1 MALITEQ
8 SESIQL
14 DPTAG
19 FVIKT
24 KIISAN
30 DPLAHALS
38 TKVFINV
45 CHDAQVPKPAQDFEP
60 SVIFPLIIDNQWEI
74 PLIVSREKYTKD
86 KKGQPSF
93 VYDCCINTLCFQ
105 WCQINNDLRSI
116 LIEWCIESIEL
127 LFDVILERE
136 YSIPKMLSKGELS
149 QTKILK
155 DELDESGFQKKL
167 QSLKKNET
175 LGLIEEIRDRDQDGM
190 DLDEDM
196 GELPNLMNIKAKDT
210 DTSSKPLIQE
220 ISDMQIDVDKKKAT
234 APNTEHTTHRSGQRT
249 STIDEAPSSL
259 VSTEKLNY
267 SITFK
272 KLPLKHQLLVKFEC
286 ANLQSCTSIQLSYV
300 RRSHGLIL
308 INSDSRYYFNNS
320 MTKLKMNSLEIPLPN
335 DITINEEHIFNSFY
349 VRPEHSLYIFC

>member
-1 MALITEQ
+1 MTLITEQ

-30 DPLAHALS
+30 DPLTHALS

-45 CHDAQVPKPAQDFEP
+45 CHDTQVPKPAQDFEP

-105 WCQINNDLRSI
+105 WCQINSDLRSI

-127 LFDVILERE
+127 LFDVVLERE
-136 YSIPKMLSKGELS
+136 YSIPKMLCKGELS

-175 LGLIEEIRDRDQDGM
+175 LGLIEELRDRDQDRM
-190 DLDEDM
+190 DVDEDM
-196 GELPNLMNIKAKDT
+196 DELPNLMNIKAKDT
-210 DTSSKPLIQE
+210 GASSKPLIQE
-220 ISDMQIDVDKKKAT
+220 ISDMQIDVNKKASV
-234 APNTEHTTHRSGQRT
+234 PNTGPTTNSTDQRI
-249 STIDEAPSSL
+249 STTDKSPSS
-259 VSTEKLNY
+259 SASAEELNY

-272 KLPLKHQLLVKFEC
+272 KLSLKHQLLVKFEC
-286 ANLQSCTSIQLSYV
+286 ANLQSSTSIQLSYV
-300 RRSHGLIL
+300 KSSHALVL
-308 INSDSRYYFNNS
+308 NNSDSRYFFNNS
-320 MTKLKMNSLEIPLPN
+320 MTKLKMSTLDIPLPN
-335 DITINEEHIFNSFY
+335 YITINEAHTFNSFY
-349 VRPEHSLYIFC
+349 VGTEHSLYIFC

>member
-14 DPTAG
+14 NPIAG

-30 DPLAHALS
+30 DTLAHALS

-45 CHDAQVPKPAQDFEP
+45 CHDTQVPKPAQDFDP
-60 SVIFPLIIDNQWEI
+60 SVIFPLIIENQWEI
-74 PLIVSREKYTKD
+74 PLIVSREKHTKD

-105 WCQINNDLRSI
+105 WCQVNSDLRSI

-149 QTKILK
+149 QTNILK
-155 DELDESGFQKKL
+155 NELDESGFQKKL

-175 LGLIEEIRDRDQDGM
+175 LGLIEELKDRDQDDM
-190 DLDEDM
+190 DQDEDM
-196 GELPNLMNIKAKDT
+196 GPLPDLMNINAKDT
-210 DTSSKPLIQE
+210 GMSSKPLIQE
-220 ISDMQIDVDKKKAT
+220 ISDMQIDVDKKKPI
-234 APNTEHTTHRSGQRT
+234 APNKESKTQ
-249 STIDEAPSSL
+249 STNKRDLIKDETASSPAIK
-259 VSTEKLNY
+259 EKLNY
-267 SITFK
+267 SIIFK
-272 KLPLKHQLLVKFEC
+272 KLSERHQLLVKFEC
-286 ANLQSCTSIQLSYV
+286 TNLKSSTSIELSYLSS
-300 RRSHGLIL
+300 SHALVL
-308 INSDSRYYFNNS
+308 NNSDAQYYFNKS
-320 MTKLKMNSLEIPLPN
+320 LTKLKMDTLDIPLPQ
-335 DITINEEHIFNSFY
+335 DVSIEEGHVFNSFY
-349 VRPEHSLYIFC
+349 VKQEHSLYIFC

>member
-14 DPTAG
+14 NPIAG

-30 DPLAHALS
+30 NPLEHALS

-45 CHDAQVPKPAQDFEP
+45 CHDTQVPKPAQDFDP
-60 SVIFPLIIDNQWEI
+60 SVIFPLIIENQWEI
-74 PLIVSREKYTKD
+74 PLIVSREKHTKD

-105 WCQINNDLRSI
+105 WCQVNSDLRSI

-127 LFDVILERE
+127 LFDVVLERE

-149 QTKILK
+149 QTNILK
-155 DELDESGFQKKL
+155 NELDESGFQKKL

-175 LGLIEEIRDRDQDGM
+175 LGLIEELKGRDQDNM
-190 DLDEDM
+190 DQDEVR
-196 GELPNLMNIKAKDT
+196 GPLPDLMNINSKDT
-210 DTSSKPLIQE
+210 GLSSKPLIQE
-220 ISDMQIDVDKKKAT
+220 ISNMKIDVEKKKSI
-234 APNTEHTTHRSGQRT
+234 APNKESKTQ
-249 STIDEAPSSL
+249 STDKRNLIIGDTAS
-259 VSTEKLNY
+259 KINY

-272 KLPLKHQLLVKFEC
+272 KLSDKYQLLVKLEC
-286 ANLQSCTSIQLSYV
+286 TNLQSSSSIQLSYLSN
-300 RRSHGLIL
+300 SHSLVL
-308 INSDSRYYFNNS
+308 NNSNPHYYFNKQP
-320 MTKLKMNSLEIPLPN
+320 TELKMDTLDIPLPK
-335 DITINEEHIFNSFY
+335 DVRIEEGHAFNSFY
-349 VRPEHSLYIFC
+349 VKQEHSLYIFC

>member
-1 MALITEQ
+1 MALLTEQ

-30 DPLAHALS
+30 DPLAHALT

-45 CHDAQVPKPAQDFEP
+45 CHDTQVPKPAQDFEP

-74 PLIVSREKYTKD
+74 PLIVSREKYAKD

-105 WCQINNDLRSI
+105 WCQINSDLRSI

-155 DELDESGFQKKL
+155 NELDESGFQKKL

-175 LGLIEEIRDRDQDGM
+175 LGLIEELKDRDQDHM

-196 GELPNLMNIKAKDT
+196 GELPDLMNIKAKDT
-210 DTSSKPLIQE
+210 GTSSKPLIQE
-220 ISDMQIDVDKKKAT
+220 INDMQIDVNKKKAT
-234 APNTEHTTHRSGQRT
+234 VPNNESTAHSNAQRT
-249 STIDEAPSSL
+249 SAIETSSPAR
-259 VSTEKLNY
+259 TEKLNY

-272 KLPLKHQLLVKFEC
+272 KLSLKHQLLVKFEC
-286 ANLQSCTSIQLSYV
+286 ANLQSSASIQLSYV
-300 RRSHGLIL
+300 GSSHALVL
-308 INSDSRYYFNNS
+308 NNLDSSYYFNSS
-320 MTKLKMNSLEIPLPN
+320 MTKLKINTLDIPLPN
-335 DITINEEHIFNSFY
+335 DLKISKGHIFNSFY